1 MKVCI
6 GGKIMSDRF
15 CTLYNISMNIVLN
28 NDTYI
33 PINSSDIV
41 SLSFIH
47 NYDTNMFPIIRVRLY
62 SDLAIIQK
70 MLEFPDAIYVRTTL
84 NGGVYKMNDDLP
96 SPQIVTGVQPVSFE
110 MKGYIENKN
119 IPSSVMDQYENGI
132 RKSSSLNDN
141 VKSPIEIYCYDEK
154 TIHRMKQ
161 KTPSIYNNVSL
172 TTAIQDIL
180 SRNGI
185 TSFDIETLNNQTK
198 YEQILIPNLDISDA
212 IAFFDDRYGMYNK
225 GAQMYGDYDKFYISN
240 SNVNNGTKPIPIYV
254 RSFKSNDDMTG
265 MTKSSGVHNYQMITN
280 APNVSVIT
288 ETDVE
293 RVLNSPELA
302 SVNLNSLGI
311 DIKKLSKLFTDSI
324 NKSSS
329 RKVSDGINKDVI
341 DTPHLL
347 HKNTSEYVLQSYI
360 ARLDEKITRVDVSG
374 SGFDIGKMKI
384 NTRYNIIF
392 ETAIRGLN
400 INNVYRA
407 SYICHVLTNLSGE
420 LFSAQTTM
428 NLCSN

>member
-15 CTLYNISMNIVLN
+15 ATLYNIAASIVLN

-33 PINSSDIV
+33 PVNSSDIV

-47 NYDTNMFPIIRVRLY
+47 NYDANMFPIIRLRLY
-62 SDLAIIQK
+62 PDLAIVQK
-70 MLEFPDAIYVRTTL
+70 MLEFPDAIYVRVTL

-96 SPQIVTGVQPVSFE
+96 SPVIMTGVTPISFE

-119 IPSSVMDQYENGI
+119 IPSSIMDQYENGLP
-132 RKSSSLNDN
+132 KSSALNDN
-141 VKSPIEIYCYDEK
+141 VKSPIEVFCYNEK
-154 TIHRMKQ
+154 MIHRMKQ
-161 KTPSIYNNVSL
+161 KAPSIYRNMSITSV
-172 TTAIQDIL
+172 IKDIL

-185 TSFDIETLNNQTK
+185 YSYDIEMLNNQNK
-198 YEQILIPNLDISDA
+198 YDQILIPNLDVSDTLS
-212 IAFFDDRYGMYNK
+212 FFDERYGLYRK
-225 GAQMYGDYDKFYISN
+225 GAQVYGDYDKFLICN
-240 SNVNNGTKPIPIYV
+240 ADVNNGTKPVPIYV

-265 MTKSSGVHNYQMITN
+265 MTKTEGTHNYHMITN

-288 ETDVE
+288 ETDIE
-293 RVLNSPELA
+293 RVLNSPEMA
-302 SVNLNSLGI
+302 SINLSTLGV
-311 DIKKLSKLFTDSI
+311 DIKELNKLFTDSV

-341 DTPHLL
+341 DTPQLL
-347 HKNTSEYVLQSYI
+347 HKNVSEYVLESYI
-360 ARLDEKITRVDVSG
+360 ARLDEKITRIDVSG
-374 SGFDIGKMKI
+374 SGFDIGNMRI
-384 NTRYNIIF
+384 NTRYNVIF

-400 INNVYRA
+400 INTAYRA
-407 SYICHVLTNLSGE
+407 TYACHVLTNLSGD
-420 LFSAQTTM
+420 LFSATTTM